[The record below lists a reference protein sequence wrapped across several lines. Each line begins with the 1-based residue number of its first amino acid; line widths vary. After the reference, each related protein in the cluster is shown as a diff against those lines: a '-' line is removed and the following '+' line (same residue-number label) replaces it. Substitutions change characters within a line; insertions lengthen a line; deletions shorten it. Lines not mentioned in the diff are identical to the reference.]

1 MAKFRKKK
9 ISGSQSLNTASLPDI
24 VFMLLFFFMVTTK
37 LKDKEMKVR
46 TVVPKATEIEKLEKK
61 SWVNYIYVGPPK
73 RTEDGTSSRIQLD
86 DAFAEV
92 QDVQAFI
99 ILERNKSD
107 EGIRDYL
114 TTSIKADRSVK
125 MGIIQDIK
133 EELRKANALKLN
145 YSASK
150 DIRD

>member
-1 MAKFRKKK
+1 M
-9 ISGSQSLNTASLPDI
+9 
-24 VFMLLFFFMVTTK
+24 
-37 LKDKEMKVR
+37 
-46 TVVPKATEIEKLEKK
+46 EKLEKK
-61 SWVNYIYVGPPK
+61 SWVNYIYVGPP
-73 RTEDGTSSRIQLD
+73 RLAQDGTSARIQLD

-92 QDVQAFI
+92 KDVQEYI
-99 ILERNKSD
+99 IRERNKSD

-145 YSASK
+145 YSTTK
-150 DIRD
+150 EIRD